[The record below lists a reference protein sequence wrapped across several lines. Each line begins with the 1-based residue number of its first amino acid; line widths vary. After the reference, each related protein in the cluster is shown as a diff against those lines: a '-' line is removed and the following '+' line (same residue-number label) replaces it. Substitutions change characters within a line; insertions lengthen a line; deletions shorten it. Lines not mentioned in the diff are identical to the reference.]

1 MAVVN
6 WFVNNILGLPE
17 FFIGLLVLIGY
28 VLLKKR
34 WYESI
39 TGMLKAIVGYMLLN
53 IGAGGLVSTF
63 RPILAGLKDRFHLH
77 AAVIDPYFALSGV
90 DHALKSI
97 GVSVSW
103 TMTAMLIGFIVNILL
118 VMFRKWT
125 KVRSLFI
132 TGHIM
137 VQTSTVI
144 TWLVFFAMPQYRNIW
159 GALMVGILSGLY
171 WGVGS
176 NLTVGVTQ
184 DLTNQAGFAVGHQ
197 QMFAIWA
204 SSKIA
209 PKLGNK
215 EKNLGNL
222 KLPGWL
228 SMFEDSIVS
237 TSVLMIIFFG
247 IIMTVLGKNMM
258 MKLDPAGFAGGI
270 SFPVYVI
277 HESLF
282 FTVYLQ
288 VLMSGVRMFV
298 AELTNS
304 FQGIS
309 NKILPGAMPAVDVAT
324 TYPFAPNNAVLFG
337 FILGA
342 IGQFVAIL
350 GLLVFHSPILVITG
364 FVPVFFDNAAV
375 AIFADHFGGRRAAAI
390 LSFAAGLIEVLVGAF
405 ALMFF
410 KLFAFGG
417 WEGSL
422 DFELFWPWVGVVLKV
437 LKVVGFAL
445 VVIFLLAIPQLQY
458 HFAKDKEAYDQGK
471 I

>member
-1 MAVVN
+1 MAVIH

-17 FFIGLLVLIGY
+17 FFIGLLVLVGY
-28 VLLKKR
+28 ILLKKK

-39 TGMLKAIVGYMLLN
+39 AGMLKAIVGYMLLSV
-53 IGAGGLVSTF
+53 GASGLVTTF
-63 RPILAGLKDRFHLH
+63 RPILAGLRDRFHLN
-77 AAVIDPYFALSGV
+77 AAVIDPYFALNGV
-90 DHALKSI
+90 DQALKSI

-103 TMTAMLIGFIVNILL
+103 TMTAMLIGFLVNILL
-118 VMFRKWT
+118 VLFRKWT

-144 TWLVFFAMPQYRNIW
+144 TWLVFFAMPEYRNIW

-184 DLTNQAGFAVGHQ
+184 DLTNQADFAVGHQ
-197 QMFAIWA
+197 QMFGIWMA
-204 SSKIA
+204 SKIA
-209 PKLGNK
+209 PKIGDK
-215 EKNLGNL
+215 KKNLGNL

-228 SMFEDSIVS
+228 SIFEDNIVS
-237 TSVLMIIFFG
+237 TSVLMMIFFG
-247 IIMTVLGKNMM
+247 TIMAILGKGVLL
-258 MKLDPAGFAGGI
+258 KLDPSGFTGGI
-270 SFPVYVI
+270 AFPVYVI
-277 HESLF
+277 HKSLY

-288 VLMSGVRMFV
+288 ILMSGVRMFV

-309 NKILPGAMPAVDVAT
+309 NKILPGALPAVDVAT
-324 TYPFAPNNAVLFG
+324 TYPFGAGNAVLYG

-342 IGQFVAIL
+342 LGQFIAIL

-364 FVPVFFDNAAV
+364 FVPVFFDNAAIAV
-375 AIFADHFGGRRAAAI
+375 YADHFGGRKAATI
-390 LSFAAGLIEVLVGAF
+390 LCFISGLIEVLVGAF

-410 KLFAFGG
+410 KLYRFGG

-422 DFELFWPWVGVVLKV
+422 DFELFWPWAGVVLKFA
-437 LKVVGFAL
+437 KVFGFILVAL
-445 VVIFLLAIPQLQY
+445 FLLAIPQLQY
-458 HFAKDKEAYDQGK
+458 HFSKDKEAYDEGK

>member
-1 MAVVN
+1 MGVIN

-17 FFIGLLVLIGY
+17 FFIGLLVL
-28 VLLKKR
+28 
-34 WYESI
+34 
-39 TGMLKAIVGYMLLN
+39 VGYMLLKKKWYESLTGTLKAI
-53 IGAGGLVSTF
+53 IGYMLLSVGASGLVTTF

-90 DHALKSI
+90 DNALKSI

-118 VMFRKWT
+118 VLFRKWT

-171 WGVGS
+171 WSVGS

-184 DLTNQAGFAVGHQ
+184 DLTNKAGFAVGHQ
-197 QMFAIWA
+197 QMFGIWA
-204 SSKIA
+204 ASKIA
-209 PKLGNK
+209 PKIGDK
-215 EKNLGNL
+215 KKNLGNL

-228 SMFEDSIVS
+228 SIFEDSIVS
-237 TSVLMIIFFG
+237 TSVLMMIFFG
-247 IIMTVLGKNMM
+247 IIMFILGKPLMM
-258 MKLDPAGFAGGI
+258 HLDPKGFAGGI

-277 HESLF
+277 HESLY

-342 IGQFVAIL
+342 LGQFVAIL

-375 AIFADHFGGRRAAAI
+375 SIYADHFGGRRAAAI
-390 LSFAAGLIEVLVGAF
+390 LSFVSGLIEVLVGAF

-422 DFELFWPWVGVVLKV
+422 DFELFWPWAGVVLKYA
-437 LKVVGFAL
+437 KVIGFVL
-445 VVIFLLAIPQLQY
+445 VVVFLLAIPQFQY
-458 HFAKDKEAYDQGK
+458 HFSKDKEAYDKGE